1 MINESHDVWVWAAA
15 GLLLLL
21 LAARAW
27 VVETGR
33 ARLGRTSRQVK
44 TLTGASALV
53 LVGLVTLLGVQG
65 GSVLVSSIINKTN
78 PYPVLYGTG
87 PAAGAAGAPAP
98 TTGG

>member
-1 MINESHDVWVWAAA
+1 MIDPSHDVWVWATGA
-15 GLLLLL
+15 LLLML

-44 TLTGASALV
+44 TLTGASAVV
-53 LVGLVTLLGVQG
+53 LLGLVVLLGMQG
-65 GSVLVSSIINKTN
+65 GAVLVSSIVHKTD
-78 PYPVLYGTG
+78 PSTAFYG
-87 PAAGAAGAPAP
+87 PAGPVAPAP